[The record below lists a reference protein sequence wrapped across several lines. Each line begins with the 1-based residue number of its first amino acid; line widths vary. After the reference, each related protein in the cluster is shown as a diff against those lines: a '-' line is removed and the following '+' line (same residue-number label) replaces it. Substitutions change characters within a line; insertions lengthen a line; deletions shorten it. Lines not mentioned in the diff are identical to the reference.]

1 MIYMDKKIVSTFI
14 TSIFFA
20 LGLGMSSIAYAN
32 ENISINTATT
42 IPIERVTSNTEQQ
55 TRTASEDKIDLN
67 KASIDELITLR
78 GIGKAK
84 AQAIID
90 YREKLGNFTSIDQ
103 LEKVFGISS
112 KLIEQNRDFLM
123 ISE

>member
-1 MIYMDKKIVSTFI
+1 MDKKMVSTFI
-14 TSIFFA
+14 TSVCFA
-20 LGLGMSSIAYAN
+20 LGLGMSSIAFAN
-32 ENISINTATT
+32 ENLSTNVSQT
-42 IPIERVTSNTEQQ
+42 IPIERVTSNSEPGVAASTEG
-55 TRTASEDKIDLN
+55 KIDLN
-67 KASIDELITLR
+67 KATADELMALR

-90 YREKLGNFTSIDQ
+90 YREKLGKFTSIDQ

-112 KLIEQNRDFLM
+112 KLIEQNRDFLI